1 MKHLCPYYKE
11 PLLSH
16 ENCGCAP
23 EYVYNFKQFEEIKYF
38 VKSIFAGEI
47 TLDNADED
55 QSDLL
60 NDFVDFNKRTKPRD
74 RMKKKLQIY
83 Y

>member
-1 MKHLCPYYKE
+1 MKNLCPYYKE

-16 ENCGCAP
+16 KNCGCAP
-23 EYVYNFKQFEEIKYF
+23 EYVSNFQQFEEIKYF
-38 VKSIFAGEI
+38 VKNTFAGEI
-47 TLDNADED
+47 TLDNANED

-74 RMKKKLQIY
+74 SMKKKL
-83 Y
+83 